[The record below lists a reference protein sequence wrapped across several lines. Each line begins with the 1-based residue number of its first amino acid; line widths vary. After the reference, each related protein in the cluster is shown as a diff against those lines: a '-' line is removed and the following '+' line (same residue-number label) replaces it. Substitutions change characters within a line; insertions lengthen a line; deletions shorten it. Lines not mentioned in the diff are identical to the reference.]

1 MPQSSAGAREGSSPG
16 LRGVGEGAASKCRA
30 ERRPG
35 PTGAAGCATLAFLRA
50 VARGGTHCP
59 EGRAAWTALRV
70 RCSERG
76 LWVQL
81 CSVFSSGRFGRRM
94 SGPVDLEEGGRRE
107 MDCSLPLPL
116 PFFLLQVSKPFP
128 PSRQFDTK
136 PSIKGALGRS
146 CASWGTLLSLSGPRL
161 RREYG
166 GYVSPLQTLLPELP

>member
-1 MPQSSAGAREGSSPG
+1 MQGR
-16 LRGVGEGAASKCRA
+16 

-35 PTGAAGCATLAFLRA
+35 RTGAAGCATLAFLRA

-59 EGRAAWTALRV
+59 EGRAAWTALGV

-81 CSVFSSGRFGRRM
+81 MQRVLFRALWQEDVRAL
-94 SGPVDLEEGGRRE
+94 GPGGGREKE
-107 MDCSLPLPL
+107 MDYSLPLPL

-128 PSRQFDTK
+128 PSRHLETK